1 MQISRFPGDFCH
13 YFSNGKKK
21 KNVGGYL
28 PSICVTNGEFYFR
41 DSDEVSK
48 FDLGLLNAYNPMYF
62 DRNISE
68 NQDDKKK

>member
-21 KNVGGYL
+21 KNEGGYL
-28 PSICVTNGEFYFR
+28 SSICVKNGEFYFR

-48 FDLGLLNAYNPMYF
+48 FYLRPA
-62 DRNISE
+62 
-68 NQDDKKK
+68 